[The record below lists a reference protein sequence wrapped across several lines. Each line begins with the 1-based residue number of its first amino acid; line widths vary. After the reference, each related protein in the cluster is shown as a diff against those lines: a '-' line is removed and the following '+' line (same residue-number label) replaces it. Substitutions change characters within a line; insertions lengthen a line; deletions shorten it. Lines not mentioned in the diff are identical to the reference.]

1 MRATTLLAAASL
13 TLFDGS
19 AFAQQDLRM
28 ADQIVR
34 GDTVLSR
41 PRPEYDPLG
50 IRLGSFFLYPDVGLT
65 ETWNSNIYAT
75 PSNDKNDF
83 ITSLTPRLALKSNWN
98 NHALNFSADSTIT
111 RYARY
116 HSENYTDYTVAAD
129 GRLDIQRDSRLF
141 AAGGYKIRHE
151 PRSSPNNL
159 GGTEPTEYQDT
170 SALLA
175 GEKDFNRLSFRLEGA
190 FDAYRYFDVQNA
202 LGQTIAESLRDRND
216 TVVTLRTGYEVAPLR
231 QLYLLTSYNWRKY
244 QSPVDMFGFDRTS
257 DGYTV
262 ALGAHYDLTGL
273 IFADVFLGY
282 RRQDYDDPRLR
293 PVDGPTAGIKL
304 TWNVTALTTI
314 TGNLSREIEETVLA
328 NSSAYFAT
336 RASIKAD
343 HELLRNLILNA
354 RIGYENDKF
363 EGIDRRDNYYE
374 AGLGATWLINRN
386 FSLGG
391 GYSYRTR
398 NSNQPGTD
406 FDENVVFLRL
416 KAQL

>member
-374 AGLGATWLINRN
+374 ADLGATWLINRN

>member
-116 HSENYTDYTVAAD
+116 HSESYTDYTVAAD
-129 GRLDIQRDSRLF
+129 GRLDIQRDARLF

-216 TVVTLRTGYEVAPLR
+216 TIVTLRTGYEVAPLR

>member
-116 HSENYTDYTVAAD
+116 HSESYTDYTVAAD
-129 GRLDIQRDSRLF
+129 GRLDIQRDARLF

-170 SALLA
+170 STLLA

-216 TVVTLRTGYEVAPLR
+216 TIVTLRTGYEVAPLR

>member
-50 IRLGSFFLYPDVGLT
+50 IRLGSFFLYPDVALT

-98 NHALNFSADSTIT
+98 NHALNFNADSTIT

-116 HSENYTDYTVAAD
+116 HSESFTDYTVGAD
-129 GRLDIQRDSRLF
+129 GRLDVQRDARLF

-159 GGTEPTEYQDT
+159 GGTEPTEYHDT

-354 RIGYENDKF
+354 RVGYENDKF

>member
-1 MRATTLLAAASL
+1 MHVTKLLATASMCL
-13 TLFDGS
+13 VAGS
-19 AFAQQDLRM
+19 AFAQQDLRS
-28 ADQIVR
+28 ADQIAR

-41 PRPEYDPLG
+41 PRPDYDPVG
-50 IRLGSFFLYPDVGLT
+50 IRLGGFFLYPDAALT

-75 PSNDKNDF
+75 SSNDKNDF

-98 NHALNFSADSTIT
+98 NHALNLSADSTIV

-116 HSENYTDYTVAAD
+116 HSESYTDYTVAAD
-129 GRLDIQRDSRLF
+129 GRLDIQRDARLF

-175 GEKDFNRLSFRLEGA
+175 GEKDFNRLSFRLESA
-190 FDAYRYFDVQNA
+190 FDAYRYVDVQNA

-216 TVVTLRTGYEVAPLR
+216 TVVTLRTGYEIAPLR
-231 QLYLLTSYNWRKY
+231 QIYLLTSYNWRKY

-257 DGYTV
+257 DGYTL

-282 RRQDYDDPRLR
+282 RRQTYDDPRLR
-293 PVDGPTAGIKL
+293 PVDGPTAGVKL

-336 RASIKAD
+336 RASVRAD
-343 HELLRNLILNA
+343 HELLRNLVLNA

-363 EGIDRRDNYYE
+363 EGISRKDDYYE
-374 AGLGATWLINRN
+374 AGLGATWLIDRN
-386 FSLGG
+386 FSASG

-398 NSNQPGTD
+398 DSNEAGNN
-406 FDENVVFLRL
+406 FDENVVFVRL

>member
-1 MRATTLLAAASL
+1 MRMTKLLAAAAMSL
-13 TLFDGS
+13 AAGS
-19 AFAQQDLRM
+19 ALAQQDLRN
-28 ADQIVR
+28 ADEIVR

-41 PRPEYDPLG
+41 PRPDYDPVG
-50 IRLGSFFLYPDVGLT
+50 IRLGSFFLYPDATVA
-65 ETWNSNIYAT
+65 ETWNSNIFAT
-75 PSNDKNDF
+75 QSNDKNDF
-83 ITSLTPRLALKSNWN
+83 ITALTPRLKLKSNWN
-98 NHALNFSADSTIT
+98 NHALNFSADSTIV
-111 RYARY
+111 RYARF
-116 HSENYTDYTVAAD
+116 HSESYTDYTVAAD
-129 GRLDIQRDSRLF
+129 GRLDIQRDARLF

-202 LGQTIAESLRDRND
+202 LGQTIAESQRDRND
-216 TVVTLRTGYEVAPLR
+216 TVVTLRTGYEIAPLR

-257 DGYTV
+257 DGYTL

-336 RASIKAD
+336 RASIRAD
-343 HELLRNLILNA
+343 HELLRNLILDA

-363 EGIDRRDNYYE
+363 EGISRKDNYYE

-391 GYSYRTR
+391 GYHYRTR
-398 NSNQPGTD
+398 DSNQAGNN